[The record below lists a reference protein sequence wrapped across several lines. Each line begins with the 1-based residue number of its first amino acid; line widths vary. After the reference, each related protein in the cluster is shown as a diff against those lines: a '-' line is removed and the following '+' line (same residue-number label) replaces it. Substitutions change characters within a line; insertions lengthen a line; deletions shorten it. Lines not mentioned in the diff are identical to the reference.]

1 MVAVSRGGLVWAAMT
16 RLKGLSLHP
25 NLDNLILTAMVLSA
39 VSSSNL
45 QPARIE
51 RIELNELLLLLLRAS
66 GARYL
71 ADGVLHINK
80 KFCPIYLEGSLTL
93 QRRSSSRLLKY
104 PTNRL
109 GSIYSTSTDH
119 RSARDPLFHVRHSLC
134 RRQYDGSA
142 YASALRRAAIIERVA
157 TVPSPLEMAISSPL
171 TFLFTVFNRRRT
183 RLKSIELDL
192 VARKRCASQP
202 QNSRT

>member
-1 MVAVSRGGLVWAAMT
+1 MT